1 MTSYQFTVNT
11 TKHKLVRQGRI
22 RRYVTEN
29 VTLQVDIRIEGKV
42 CYLGYGYKEWTT
54 KHNEGRYSATPYQG
68 YVLHHAIT
76 PKEGDVWSYRGRTFV
91 LGKQEGFLN
100 YELPLLENGKQ
111 VATVKY
117 EAYYKD

>member
-54 KHNEGRYSATPYQG
+54 KHN
-68 YVLHHAIT
+68 
-76 PKEGDVWSYRGRTFV
+76 
-91 LGKQEGFLN
+91 
-100 YELPLLENGKQ
+100 
-111 VATVKY
+111 
-117 EAYYKD
+117 